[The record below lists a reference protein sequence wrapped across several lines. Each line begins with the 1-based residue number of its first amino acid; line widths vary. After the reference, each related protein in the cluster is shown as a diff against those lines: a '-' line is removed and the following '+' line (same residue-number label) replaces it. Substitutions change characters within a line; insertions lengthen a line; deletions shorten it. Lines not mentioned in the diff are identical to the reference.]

1 MWGSTHDGQRKRWP
15 YLADRRKSC
24 PGSSHSI
31 SPTRYSSLSSGGG
44 CGGGRVALRRTRPRQ
59 RPYSSWGAARRP
71 SGRAA
76 QKEHAAQK
84 TARWATS
91 GRQSKCGTY
100 LLTRGVGDAASESF
114 HASRKSVS
122 TAGPGAGGPSTT
134 SRILASKSAS
144 AGKAAMPTGA
154 NGGPASIRAS
164 RKCASTAGP
173 STRGPSAS
181 SRIPAS
187 KAASAGK
194 AAMPLQVSNAW
205 IRKKFRRILDPYVL
219 FVTLVCAEYPGGAH
233 FH

>member
-1 MWGSTHDGQRKRWP
+1 MMGNASDGRTSPIGAKAARAAVTLSAPRDIAASRAAEAAVGAAWPCGARARGSGRTAAGGP
-15 YLADRRKSC
+15 LADRPAALHRRSTRLRKQRD
-24 PGSSHSI
+24 G
-31 SPTRYSSLSSGGG
+31 RRAGGK
-44 CGGGRVALRRTRPRQ
+44 AN
-59 RPYSSWGAARRP
+59 AA
-71 SGRAA
+71 
-76 QKEHAAQK
+76 
-84 TARWATS
+84 
-91 GRQSKCGTY
+91 TY